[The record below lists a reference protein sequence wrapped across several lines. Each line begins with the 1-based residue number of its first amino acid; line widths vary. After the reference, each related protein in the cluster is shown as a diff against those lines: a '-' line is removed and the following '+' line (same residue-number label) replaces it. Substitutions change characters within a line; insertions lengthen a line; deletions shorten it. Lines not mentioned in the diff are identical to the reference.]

1 MGGISKCIHKRKK
14 RGEGIL
20 EEEPVGKIME
30 PMDFTEEIA
39 EEPIEIVEEKIG
51 VESAAKAAFVPK
63 PTKKDFRTIRKRR
76 KIGEGLIV
84 KEIDEKKAKAKKQ
97 IGKLLEELP
106 QEYRKEF
113 LENFLKKYT

>member
-51 VESAAKAAFVPK
+51 VEPAAKAAFVPK
-63 PTKKDFRTIRKRR
+63 SRKKERK
-76 KIGEGLIV
+76 
-84 KEIDEKKAKAKKQ
+84 KKQ
-97 IGKLLEELP
+97 KP
-106 QEYRKEF
+106 K
-113 LENFLKKYT
+113 NK